1 MKRLHLHF
9 RTNDLDRSISY
20 YTALFGAEPTMRKPD
35 HAKWVLEDPRAHV
48 SVSTTTGPAGFDHA
62 GISLETRNDLDVAAS
77 RLREHGQSLFAEEAT
92 TCCYAKSNKYWA
104 RGPQDEKWELFQT
117 FADSAEYGADPE
129 VELAPTDLPP
139 N

>member
-117 FADSAEYGADPE
+117 FADSSEYGADPE